1 MAVKKMNINV
11 VHYSKL
17 IDRKKNLINEFKNY
31 QINLIFNEKYNKE
44 NLNRADLKRF
54 NYRYIDK
61 FIKRKP
67 GFRKLKKSMI
77 SAFMKHIDLLTSQ
90 DEDNSYIVIIEDD
103 LILEKDFENRLN
115 KVISNLPQDFGFCFF
130 DSFRDDYGK
139 VEDRL
144 FDPKK
149 IIHEIDYFEPP
160 DYSRSSNKRCGKTR
174 GAGGYIFNLRYRQ
187 LLKDEYYS
195 QEKIYIMIDH
205 WLNHFINQYDLRVFW
220 VEPALSRQGSQNAM
234 MDRSF

>member
-1 MAVKKMNINV
+1 MSINLDEN
-11 VHYSKL
+11 SNFRNL
-17 IDRKKNLINEFKNY
+17 RIITFRKNLGDIY
-31 QINLIFNEKYNKE
+31 QES
-44 NLNRADLKRF
+44 LND
-54 NYRYIDK
+54 
-61 FIKRKP
+61 
-67 GFRKLKKSMI
+67 
-77 SAFMKHIDLLTSQ
+77 
-90 DEDNSYIVIIEDD
+90 
-103 LILEKDFENRLN
+103 
-115 KVISNLPQDFGFCFF
+115 SN
-130 DSFRDDYGK
+130 
-139 VEDRL
+139 
-144 FDPKK
+144 K
-149 IIHEIDYFEPP
+149 IIQDIDYLEPP